1 MYRKLFFILSI
12 LLLAVSQPIE
22 AQRKSPAKNAD
33 IAFERGQY
41 NAAIE
46 RYKKAL
52 KKTGKKKYEEER
64 VRITFMLGECY
75 RLTENTKQAAGQY
88 KKLLKTDFPKNNPI
102 VYFNYAEVLKRNQKY
117 DDAVLYY
124 NLYSEAV
131 PDDPRGER
139 AANDIAH
146 IKEWLDFPS
155 KYEVTRMKPLN
166 SKYSDFGIAWISNNF
181 NEVIFTSSREGGVAK
196 EKDAITGHYFTDFYY
211 SRHDKKGVWSK
222 PELLDEEGGANTK
235 GSEGTPF
242 MNKSFSSVYFTRCPN
257 EKKRQSGCQ
266 IVKASQTGG
275 NFDEGVIVQIKGVDS
290 LDVIGHPTLNSDETV
305 MYFAAER
312 QGGIGGK
319 DIWVTRKDE
328 DGNFGHPFNLGDII
342 NTQGDEM
349 FPFLRNDST
358 LYFSSDGHGGMG
370 GLDIFVSTM
379 DSTGLW
385 SEPVNLKHP
394 INSIG
399 NDFGIIF
406 HPTEERGFFTSNRDS
421 RNGLDDDI
429 YYFIEPPILFTL
441 NGTIKDKNSLQF
453 VAGANVRISGSD
465 GSKASTLSSEK
476 GAFQFN
482 SSQLSINNIYVL
494 TIDKDNFFTLTD
506 TISTMGLE
514 FSRDFT
520 PSYEIEMIPDGSIV
534 LPEIQYDLSQWDL
547 KPQFED
553 SLQGLIEILQ
563 INPNITI
570 ELGSHTDFRDTDAR
584 NDILSQKR
592 AQSVCDYLVIRGIDP
607 YRLTAKGYGERVPR
621 TLMKDITYERYTF
634 KSGTQ
639 LTESYINALPTEQL
653 KEYAHQ
659 LNRRTEFKVISK
671 DYVPRNNIDDEQTA
685 TIRLNPEDNKV
696 QFVQDKAGNFVFN
709 AIVNAYTQSITYNQN
724 ADFTVSQKQAME
736 LLMNGAI
743 NRHDFIGDNIEKI
756 ITEGAIKDRSV
767 FIIREMRI
775 ADRTVQNIEVTVF
788 NNQKNDWVIG
798 AKALK
803 KFGDFEFNTEE
814 HKLIFK

>member
-1 MYRKLFFILSI
+1 M
-12 LLLAVSQPIE
+12 
-22 AQRKSPAKNAD
+22 
-33 IAFERGQY
+33 
-41 NAAIE
+41 
-46 RYKKAL
+46 
-52 KKTGKKKYEEER
+52 
-64 VRITFMLGECY
+64 
-75 RLTENTKQAAGQY
+75 
-88 KKLLKTDFPKNNPI
+88 
-102 VYFNYAEVLKRNQKY
+102 
-117 DDAVLYY
+117 
-124 NLYSEAV
+124 
-131 PDDPRGER
+131 
-139 AANDIAH
+139 
-146 IKEWLDFPS
+146 
-155 KYEVTRMKPLN
+155 
-166 SKYSDFGIAWISNNF
+166 
-181 NEVIFTSSREGGVAK
+181 
-196 EKDAITGHYFTDFYY
+196 
-211 SRHDKKGVWSK
+211 
-222 PELLDEEGGANTK
+222 
-235 GSEGTPF
+235 
-242 MNKSFSSVYFTRCPN
+242 
-257 EKKRQSGCQ
+257 
-266 IVKASQTGG
+266 
-275 NFDEGVIVQIKGVDS
+275 
-290 LDVIGHPTLNSDETV
+290 
-305 MYFAAER
+305 
-312 QGGIGGK
+312 
-319 DIWVTRKDE
+319 TRKDE

-621 TLMKDITYERYTF
+621 TLMKDITYEGYTF

>member
-1 MYRKLFFILSI
+1 
-12 LLLAVSQPIE
+12 
-22 AQRKSPAKNAD
+22 
-33 IAFERGQY
+33 
-41 NAAIE
+41 
-46 RYKKAL
+46 
-52 KKTGKKKYEEER
+52 
-64 VRITFMLGECY
+64 
-75 RLTENTKQAAGQY
+75 
-88 KKLLKTDFPKNNPI
+88 
-102 VYFNYAEVLKRNQKY
+102 
-117 DDAVLYY
+117 
-124 NLYSEAV
+124 
-131 PDDPRGER
+131 
-139 AANDIAH
+139 
-146 IKEWLDFPS
+146 
-155 KYEVTRMKPLN
+155 
-166 SKYSDFGIAWISNNF
+166 
-181 NEVIFTSSREGGVAK
+181 
-196 EKDAITGHYFTDFYY
+196 
-211 SRHDKKGVWSK
+211 
-222 PELLDEEGGANTK
+222 
-235 GSEGTPF
+235 
-242 MNKSFSSVYFTRCPN
+242 
-257 EKKRQSGCQ
+257 
-266 IVKASQTGG
+266 
-275 NFDEGVIVQIKGVDS
+275 
-290 LDVIGHPTLNSDETV
+290 
-305 MYFAAER
+305 
-312 QGGIGGK
+312 
-319 DIWVTRKDE
+319 
-328 DGNFGHPFNLGDII
+328 
-342 NTQGDEM
+342 
-349 FPFLRNDST
+349 
-358 LYFSSDGHGGMG
+358 
-370 GLDIFVSTM
+370 M

-621 TLMKDITYERYTF
+621 TLMKDITYEGYTF

-756 ITEGAIKDRSV
+756 ITEGAIKDHSV

>member
-1 MYRKLFFILSI
+1 M
-12 LLLAVSQPIE
+12 
-22 AQRKSPAKNAD
+22 
-33 IAFERGQY
+33 
-41 NAAIE
+41 
-46 RYKKAL
+46 
-52 KKTGKKKYEEER
+52 
-64 VRITFMLGECY
+64 
-75 RLTENTKQAAGQY
+75 
-88 KKLLKTDFPKNNPI
+88 
-102 VYFNYAEVLKRNQKY
+102 
-117 DDAVLYY
+117 
-124 NLYSEAV
+124 
-131 PDDPRGER
+131 
-139 AANDIAH
+139 
-146 IKEWLDFPS
+146 
-155 KYEVTRMKPLN
+155 
-166 SKYSDFGIAWISNNF
+166 
-181 NEVIFTSSREGGVAK
+181 
-196 EKDAITGHYFTDFYY
+196 
-211 SRHDKKGVWSK
+211 
-222 PELLDEEGGANTK
+222 
-235 GSEGTPF
+235 
-242 MNKSFSSVYFTRCPN
+242 
-257 EKKRQSGCQ
+257 
-266 IVKASQTGG
+266 KASQTGG
-275 NFDEGVIVQIKGVDS
+275 NFDEGVIVQIKGIDS

-621 TLMKDITYERYTF
+621 TLMKDITYEGYTF

-756 ITEGAIKDRSV
+756 ITEGAIKDHSV